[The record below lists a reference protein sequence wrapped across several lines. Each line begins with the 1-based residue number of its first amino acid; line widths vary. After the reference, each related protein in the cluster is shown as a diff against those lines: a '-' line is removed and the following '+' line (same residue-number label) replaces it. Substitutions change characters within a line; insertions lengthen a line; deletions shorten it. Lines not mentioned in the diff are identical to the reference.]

1 MNIDKLSYASS
12 KDSLAD
18 LVIKNNNYEFVQAD
32 ICNKDIISKVFKD
45 FKPNIIMHLAAESHV
60 DRSIESPDVFMQSN
74 IIGTYT
80 LLEES
85 RKFFDSLEPY
95 QKKEFRFLHISTD
108 EVYGSLG
115 SDGLFDEK
123 TPYDPSSPYSA
134 SKASSDHL
142 VRAWHRTYNLPTIVT
157 NCSNNYGPFQFPE
170 KIIPLMI
177 DNALNHKKLPI
188 YGDGQ
193 QIRDWLFVDDHVSAL
208 VKVALR
214 GKVGD
219 TYNIGGRNEKSNI
232 EVVQL
237 ICKTLDELSP
247 SKNIKSYSELISFVK
262 DRPGHD
268 KRYAINAD
276 KIKKDLDWTPIETFE
291 TGLLK
296 TIQWYLNNRT

>member
-18 LVIKNNNYEFVQAD
+18 IVIKNNNYKFVQAD
-32 ICNKDIISKVFKD
+32 ICNKSLISKLFKD

-85 RKFFDSLEPY
+85 RKFYDSLDPY
-95 QKKEFRFLHISTD
+95 HKKKFKFLHISTD

-115 SDGLFDEK
+115 SNGLFDEK
-123 TPYDPSSPYSA
+123 TSYDPSSPYSA

-157 NCSNNYGPFQFPE
+157 NCSNNYGPYQFPE

-177 DNALNHKKLPI
+177 NNALNHKKLPI

-208 VKVALR
+208 VKVALK

-276 KIKKDLDWTPIETFE
+276 KIKKDLDWMPIETFE